1 MKKNKNHLKLA
12 ILNFSLFVLLILFM
26 FITSMN
32 SILLILAICCNFCGM
47 YFLAIS
53 GYAKKQH
60 SRSIKFMDPY
70 SGDLGDPAFRSRYF
84 HHRNKIF

>member
-1 MKKNKNHLKLA
+1 
-12 ILNFSLFVLLILFM
+12 
-26 FITSMN
+26 MN
-32 SILLILAICCNFCGM
+32 IILLIFAIACNLVGM

-53 GYAKKQH
+53 GYAKKQK
-60 SRSIKFMDPY
+60 SRSPKFMDPY